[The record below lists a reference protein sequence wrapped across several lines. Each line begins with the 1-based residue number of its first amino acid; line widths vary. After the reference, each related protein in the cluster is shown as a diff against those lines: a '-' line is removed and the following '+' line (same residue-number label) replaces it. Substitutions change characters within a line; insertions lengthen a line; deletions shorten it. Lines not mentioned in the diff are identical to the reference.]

1 MSAHD
6 SRVTV
11 ALSAE
16 AERRQEEEEEEE
28 DERRKEM
35 GKGGRA
41 RVQKSSG
48 QQSKENEGVKGDAS
62 PEIVIDFKVTVFL
75 GLRNSQSNLSLWLC
89 VKGLICLIVPV
100 GQMWTT

>member
-16 AERRQEEEEEEE
+16 AEQRKEEEEE
-28 DERRKEM
+28 DERRNEM

-48 QQSKENEGVKGDAS
+48 QQSKENEGAKGDAS
-62 PEIVIDFKVTVFL
+62 LVPDR
-75 GLRNSQSNLSLWLC
+75 LRDC
-89 VKGLICLIVPV
+89 HRF
-100 GQMWTT
+100 

>member
-11 ALSAE
+11 AFSAE
-16 AERRQEEEEEEE
+16 AEQRKEEEEE
-28 DERRKEM
+28 DER

-48 QQSKENEGVKGDAS
+48 QQSKENEGAKGDAS
-62 PEIVIDFKVTVFL
+62 LVPDR
-75 GLRNSQSNLSLWLC
+75 LRDC
-89 VKGLICLIVPV
+89 HRF
-100 GQMWTT
+100 